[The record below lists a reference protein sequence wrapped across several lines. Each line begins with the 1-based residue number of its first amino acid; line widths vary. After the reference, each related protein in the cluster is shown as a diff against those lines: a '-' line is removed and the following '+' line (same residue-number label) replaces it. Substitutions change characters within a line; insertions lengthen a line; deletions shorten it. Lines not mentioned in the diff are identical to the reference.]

1 MKERKV
7 LTLRMDPSEARE
19 AEVAARAE
27 GVSVNEFIRE
37 ALAARITERRKDE
50 SFKRRIAELIAEDR
64 EILERLAK

>member
-1 MKERKV
+1 
-7 LTLRMDPSEARE
+7 MDPSEARE

-27 GVSVNEFIRE
+27 GVSVNQFVRE

>member
-1 MKERKV
+1 M
-7 LTLRMDPSEARE
+7 
-19 AEVAARAE
+19 AARAE

-64 EILERLAK
+64 EILARLAK